1 MFLPRFCM
9 NRKHGEKKKVQK
21 NIARHRIHYLFSLA
35 EECALEGKLNL
46 SDRYVAIARTIS
58 MKYLVAIP
66 TEHARRFCKHCYSY
80 LLPPLTCRVRIHRGM
95 IITYC
100 SSCKKYSRIPLHER
114 STATHKQ

>member
-1 MFLPRFCM
+1 MFLPRFSM

-35 EECALEGKLNL
+35 EECALEGKLHL
-46 SDRYVAIARTIS
+46 SDRYVALARKIS
-58 MKYLVAIP
+58 MKYLVPIP
-66 TEHARRFCKHCYSY
+66 AEHARRFCKHCYCY

-100 SSCKKYSRIPLHER
+100 STCKKYSRIPLRGR
-114 STATHKQ
+114 SSATRKP